1 MKPSAMPINVKEKT
15 QPTRNDRFLGLR
27 GKGLGSAMFSN
38 SCQHGEMWQIELGD
52 NGGVFSQQDCQK
64 TG

>member
-1 MKPSAMPINVKEKT
+1 MKPSAMPINVKA
-15 QPTRNDRFLGLR
+15 QPTRSDRFLGLWD
-27 GKGLGSAMFSN
+27 KGLGSAMFSN

-52 NGGVFSQQDCQK
+52 IARVFLQQDCQK